1 MNTWLLSFV
10 GASLIFLGIWET
22 FMAVLHPRAVTGPV
36 TSAINRGSHR
46 LLKTSL
52 GRSQRV
58 ALFSGPLLIVTQVL
72 AWATLLLIGASFI
85 VWPQL
90 GNGITASGNE
100 VTDHSF
106 ASAIYYAGFT
116 ITTLG
121 VGDLV
126 PRTPSMRVF
135 TVTVAGIGFSFF
147 TLVLAYVISIYSTL
161 ARRNQ
166 FANEIDYRTQRTGD
180 AVNYIGPYLVSSDP
194 SLINQDL
201 YLLST
206 NLAELLES
214 HHFYPSLHYF
224 RFAEP
229 RYAMSRMLR
238 VCLEVAT
245 QIRCIREIEGPTAST
260 VSEPADRL
268 WHAAL
273 QMLEDTKQHFIVCH
287 AASVIEHDETAMKLV
302 RFLEDHQG
310 ERSFDNDEFVQA
322 YVRMCQTWSA
332 DLSALKNGSSAGRV
346 RGTQGEVFLGMAPV
360 SNDY

>member
-1 MNTWLLSFV
+1 MNTWLLSFA

-52 GRSQRV
+52 GRSRRV

-72 AWATLLLIGASFI
+72 AWATLLLMGASLI

-90 GNGITASGNE
+90 GHGITASGDE
-100 VTDHSF
+100 ATDQTF
-106 ASAIYYAGFT
+106 VAAVYYAGFT

-121 VGDLV
+121 LGDLI
-126 PRTPSMRVF
+126 PRTPSMRIL
-135 TVTVAGIGFSFF
+135 TVTVAGLGFSFF

-166 FANEIDYRTQRTGD
+166 FADEIDYRTQRTGD
-180 AVNYIGPYLVSSDP
+180 AVNYIGPYLVSADP
-194 SLINQDL
+194 SLISQDL
-201 YLLST
+201 YTLAS

-245 QIRCIREIEGPTAST
+245 VIRCIREIKGPNPSN
-260 VSEPADRL
+260 VSEPADRI

-273 QMLEDTKQHFIVCH
+273 QMLEDTTQHFIVCH
-287 AASVIEHDETAMKLV
+287 ASGTIDHEKTAISLVHFLRDNPDEK
-302 RFLEDHQG
+302 
-310 ERSFDNDEFVQA
+310 SFDNDQFVQA

-332 DLSALKNGSSAGRV
+332 DLSALKNC
-346 RGTQGEVFLGMAPV
+346 TL
-360 SNDY
+360 